1 MPPWHR
7 GAVDVRS
14 DRRFRFDAERAVVW
28 AAVARVDR
36 YQEWWPWLHDFDGAA
51 MREGERWRCVIR
63 PPLPYQLRFD
73 VVLVEV
79 IEHRRVSARLDG
91 DITGWAQLTAVD
103 RGAGCEL
110 RLQSALS
117 PANRTLRLVASVA
130 RPVVTFGHDWVLD
143 TGAREFRS
151 RALPP

>member
-7 GAVDVRS
+7 GAMDVRS
-14 DRRFRFDAERAVVW
+14 DRRFRFDAERAVIW

-73 VVLVEV
+73 VMLVEV

-151 RALPP
+151 RALPH